1 MKNNENDNNKNKKI
15 SNKIIKVKIIFK
27 NPNESLEQKIKS
39 DISKNN
45 ENEDTEIEI
54 GIPET
59 IENLIKKY
67 CNIKQIK
74 KSNLCLMTKDLKN
87 INSNLTINQANIE
100 NNETIFI
107 YEENENKIDSKINEE
122 K

>member
-1 MKNNENDNNKNKKI
+1 M
-15 SNKIIKVKIIFK
+15 KVKIIFK
-27 NPNESLEQKIKS
+27 NPKETLEQKIRT

-54 GIPET
+54 GISET

-67 CNIKQIK
+67 CNIKQIQK
-74 KSNLCLMTKDLKN
+74 ANLCLMKKDLKN
-87 INSNLTINQANIE
+87 VNSNLTISQANIE

-107 YEENENKIDSKINEE
+107 YEGNENKIDNKINEE

>member
-1 MKNNENDNNKNKKI
+1 
-15 SNKIIKVKIIFK
+15 
-27 NPNESLEQKIKS
+27 
-39 DISKNN
+39 
-45 ENEDTEIEI
+45 
-54 GIPET
+54 
-59 IENLIKKY
+59 
-67 CNIKQIK
+67 
-74 KSNLCLMTKDLKN
+74 MTKDLKN